1 MSDDIRI
8 GGVFEVAETLGCAK
22 QQIASLRRRS
32 NFPQPVVLLAA
43 TPVWDLKEIEEFKQT
58 WVRHGQRKAKDAP
71 PEAIAV
77 EMVPA

>member
-1 MSDDIRI
+1 MADDIRI
-8 GGVFEVAETLGCAK
+8 GGVYEVAETLGCAK

-43 TPVWDLKEIEEFKQT
+43 TPVWDLDEIEEFKQT
-58 WVRHGQRKAKDAP
+58 WVRHGQRKEKTV

-77 EMVPA
+77 ETVSA